1 MPEINELHRDV
12 GQLQGQLK
20 HLTDQVDR
28 LSTQVE
34 VLNRVLHQGRG
45 VQYALLL
52 IPGTIGILTGVLGY
66 FGIKLTVGQ

>member
-1 MPEINELHRDV
+1 MPEINDLHRNV
-12 GQLQGQLK
+12 GQLEGQLK
-20 HLTDQVDR
+20 SLTDQVDR

-34 VLNRVLHQGRG
+34 MLNRVLHQGKG

-52 IPGTIGILTGVLGY
+52 IPGTIGILTGIMGY

>member
-1 MPEINELHRDV
+1 MPEINDLHRDV
-12 GQLQGQLK
+12 GHLQGQLK
-20 HLTDQVDR
+20 SLTDQVDR

-34 VLNRVLHQGRG
+34 MLNRVLHQGKG

-52 IPGTIGILTGVLGY
+52 IPGTIGILTGVMGY

>member
-1 MPEINELHRDV
+1 MPEINDLHRNV
-12 GQLQGQLK
+12 GQLEGQLK
-20 HLTDQVDR
+20 SLTDQVDR

-34 VLNRVLHQGRG
+34 MLNRVLHQGKG

-52 IPGTIGILTGVLGY
+52 IPGTIGILTGVMGY

>member
-12 GQLQGQLK
+12 GHLQGQLK
-20 HLTDQVDR
+20 SLTDQVDR

-34 VLNRVLHQGRG
+34 MLNRVLHQGKG

-52 IPGTIGILTGVLGY
+52 IPGTIGILTGVMGY